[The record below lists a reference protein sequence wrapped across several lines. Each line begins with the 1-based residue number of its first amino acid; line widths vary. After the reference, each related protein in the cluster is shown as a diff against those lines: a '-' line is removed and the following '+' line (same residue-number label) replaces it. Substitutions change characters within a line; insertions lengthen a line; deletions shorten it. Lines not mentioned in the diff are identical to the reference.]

1 MKDLE
6 LSYFEELKKEIQTEY
21 LKNNTPSDDDISK
34 WKGIDITYFQEEL
47 RKKAKGNISE
57 KTFYTYFKSS
67 NLDKLPRIDMLNLLS
82 NYIGY
87 DSWYEFKKQHSY
99 IDESFKKEEEK
110 SIFNLRYSYIYSI
123 ILLCL

>member
-82 NYIGY
+82 NYVGC

-99 IDESFKKEEEK
+99 IDKNLKKEEDYFTNK
-110 SIFNLRYSYIYSI
+110 S
-123 ILLCL
+123 